1 MATHQSKEYKKIV
14 DGKLLTENE
23 VGAKLRRFKATIA
36 LAAQASGDVIELFK
50 VPAGYS
56 FVTGILNSS
65 ASLSTATIEI
75 GTAEDDDKYRASA
88 VHTATTPTLFGAQ
101 TGFVEGG
108 NTTEELVL
116 LTVGTAA
123 LPATGTLVV
132 DMIFSAVN

>member
-1 MATHQSKEYKKIV
+1 MATTQSKEYKDIV
-14 DGKLLTENE
+14 DGKVITANE
-23 VGAKLRRFKATIA
+23 VNAKLRRFKATIT
-36 LAAQASGDVIELFK
+36 LASQASGDIIELFK

-75 GTAEDDDKYRASA
+75 GSKEDDDKYRASA

-101 TGFVEGG
+101 AGFVAGG
-108 NTTEELVL
+108 NTAEEVVI

-123 LPATGTLVV
+123 LPSSGTLVV
-132 DMIFSAVN
+132 DMIFSAVK